1 VSVLNWI
8 AASPAPKT
16 ARFNMVLSPKARLAG
31 CLALAPFMLAI
42 WFAVVSRE
50 GRTVHASP
58 AGRTIQLGTAQAGAA
73 YAVTISIK
81 NPAQVQGIDAV
92 HATVSDAQGELES
105 KWLHAEDLDFY

>member
-1 VSVLNWI
+1 
-8 AASPAPKT
+8 
-16 ARFNMVLSPKARLAG
+16 MVLSPKARLAG

-81 NPAQVQGIDAV
+81 NPAQVQEIAELIAFFASDKASYLTGAGIPVDSGRTAI
-92 HATVSDAQGELES
+92 
-105 KWLHAEDLDFY
+105 